1 MKNNKIKEV
10 SYIKLLLFILC
21 VLLLVISVK
30 YSMLKRQIRSIT
42 KQMNQLNQG
51 KSEKI
56 LDLSLIDSDLENLA
70 SELNQQY
77 QKQRSI
83 TASALRQEENLK
95 ESIANLSHDLRT
107 PLTIIIGHLQLLQK
121 SKLSEEQTNR
131 VEVALRKSFR
141 LKNLISTFYELS
153 VLDSNHMELNLEN
166 INVSNLFMDFIAEQ
180 ASQFYKKQIQP
191 EIHMPQSS
199 IFIKADSNMLE
210 RIFQNLLT
218 NAIKYTKG
226 TINISFFDTQKH
238 VIFQIENTIDESHQ
252 LDTERIFERFY
263 TGNPSRNG
271 ESSGLG
277 LAVVKS
283 LVEKMNGTINASLC
297 NNSLSIQITFFKE

>member
-1 MKNNKIKEV
+1 M
-10 SYIKLLLFILC
+10 SYIELLLFILC

-83 TASALRQEENLK
+83 TANALRQEENLK

-121 SKLSEEQTNR
+121 SKLSKEQTCR
-131 VEVALRKSFR
+131 VEIALRKSFR

-153 VLDSNHMELNLEN
+153 VLDSNHMDLNLEN

-180 ASQFYKKQIQP
+180 ASQFYKKQIRP

-226 TINISFFDTQKH
+226 AIKISFFDTQKH
-238 VIFQIENTIDESHQ
+238 VIFQIENTIDETHQ

-283 LVEKMNGTINASLC
+283 LVEKMNGTISASLC
-297 NNSLSIQITFFKE
+297 NNVLSIQITFFKE

>member
-1 MKNNKIKEV
+1 
-10 SYIKLLLFILC
+10 
-21 VLLLVISVK
+21 
-30 YSMLKRQIRSIT
+30 MLKRQIRSIT

-121 SKLSEEQTNR
+121 SKLSKEQTNR

-226 TINISFFDTQKH
+226 AINISFFDTQKH

>member
-226 TINISFFDTQKH
+226 AINISFFDTQKH